1 MVYVAGTCMN
11 AGKTVAATELVRGL
25 ARGGL
30 RVAAAKLTGVSLM
43 RDALSMLDAGAVA
56 ALTFNDVGIAST
68 HAGVTVATAK
78 GIFNRLAAAKPDVIV
93 AELGDGILGE
103 YGVQDI
109 LHDAELM
116 RVGAAYVMAA
126 PDPVACWGANRAD
139 AESVRAADHGH
150 HRPRHRQRGGPGLHP
165 DRARPAGAQRA
176 AGCGWVALGG
186 TGIDGELGRESGVR
200 SQGSTLNCFRDSRL
214 PTPDRRHSMK
224 VAVIGGAGY
233 VAGELLRLLL
243 QHPEVTECVATS
255 RSQAGR
261 AIGEVHPALAG
272 VTGARFAGSTAGETA
287 RGRDVVFLSLEHGES
302 SKVAGEVFAAGPGLV
317 IDLAADFRVQ
327 DLRLYQ
333 QHYGNHPAP
342 DLVSRFRYGLADIAG
357 SKLAGATAIAAP
369 GCFATAAQ
377 LALYPLARAG
387 LDVTPS
393 LFAVTG
399 SSGAGGRPKETT
411 HHPTR
416 AHNLF
421 AYSVLG
427 HRHEAEVL
435 QSWREWVGRPDAT
448 ARLMAH
454 SGPFVRGIY
463 LTLHA
468 YLRGIRVAPVSLR
481 DRRGNGFRDA
491 YAGRPFVRVL
501 DAPPELTHAVG
512 TNYAL
517 IHATESADGRE
528 VQVSVAIDNLVK
540 GAGGQAIQAMNLA
553 LGIRTECSGAH
564 RTAQGRFHAD
574 HWQRRPP
581 FSPSTPSSPSARS
594 AVGAPG

>member
-1 MVYVAGTCMN
+1 
-11 AGKTVAATELVRGL
+11 
-25 ARGGL
+25 
-30 RVAAAKLTGVSLM
+30 
-43 RDALSMLDAGAVA
+43 
-56 ALTFNDVGIAST
+56 
-68 HAGVTVATAK
+68 
-78 GIFNRLAAAKPDVIV
+78 
-93 AELGDGILGE
+93 
-103 YGVQDI
+103 
-109 LHDAELM
+109 
-116 RVGAAYVMAA
+116 
-126 PDPVACWGANRAD
+126 
-139 AESVRAADHGH
+139 
-150 HRPRHRQRGGPGLHP
+150 
-165 DRARPAGAQRA
+165 
-176 AGCGWVALGG
+176 
-186 TGIDGELGRESGVR
+186 
-200 SQGSTLNCFRDSRL
+200 
-214 PTPDRRHSMK
+214 MK

-255 RSQAGR
+255 RSQAGK

-272 VTGARFAGSTAGETA
+272 ITSARFAGSTAGEVA

-302 SKVAGEVFAAGPGLV
+302 SRVASEVFAAGPSLV
-317 IDLAADFRVQ
+317 VDLAADFRVQ

-342 DLVSRFRYGLADIAG
+342 ELVSRFRYGLADVAG

-387 LDVTPS
+387 LDLTPS

-448 ARLMAH
+448 ARLMTH
-454 SGPFVRGIY
+454 SGHFVRGIY

-468 YLRGIRVAPVSLR
+468 YLPRDLNVTGGAPGSTAKQW
-481 DRRGNGFRDA
+481 FRDA
-491 YAGRPFVRVL
+491 YAGRPFVRLL

-517 IHATESADGRE
+517 IHATHSPDGRE

-553 LGIRTECSGAH
+553 LGINEYAGL
-564 RTAQGRFHAD
+564 TAAAIF
-574 HWQRRPP
+574 PC
-581 FSPSTPSSPSARS
+581 
-594 AVGAPG
+594 